1 MFTVYI
7 LFSEEIQK
15 HYVGY
20 TSKSADERLKEHL
33 YNHLGFTARAQDWI
47 IIFQQ
52 KVILKSEALLL
63 EKKIKKR
70 GAKRYLNDIA
80 SR

>member
-1 MFTVYI
+1 MYTVYI
-7 LFSEEIQK
+7 LYSENIQK
-15 HYVGY
+15 HYVGF
-20 TSKSADERLKEHL
+20 TGLSVKERLEKHL
-33 YNHLGFTARAQDWI
+33 YNHTGFTARTKDW
-47 IIFQQ
+47 
-52 KVILKSEALLL
+52 VIVFELKIENKKEALLL

>member
-1 MFTVYI
+1 MFTIYI
-7 LFSEEIQK
+7 LFSEKLQK

-20 TSKSADERLKEHL
+20 TKKTVDERLEEHL
-33 YNHLGFTARAQDWI
+33 YNHKGFTSNTKDWKLI
-47 IIFQQ
+47 YH
-52 KVILKSEALLL
+52 LETNTKSEALKL
-63 EKKIKKR
+63 ERKIKKR

>member
-7 LFSEEIQK
+7 LFSDQLQK

-20 TSKSADERLKEHL
+20 TNKPVDQRVQEHL
-33 YNHLGFTARAQDWI
+33 HNHQGFTSKAKDWK

-52 KVILKSEALLL
+52 QLVSKTDALLL
-63 EKKIKKR
+63 ERKIKKR